1 MIGKG
6 RRGGEQEGK
15 GTQED
20 CSATWLK
27 VFGFKVTGL
36 VSGSEPEFL
45 KVLMKRQGLKKTPH
59 PLTKPRDLRKE
70 GSEYTLEYEENCNT
84 NFEIRRGGEGTC
96 GFREKRQTWSS
107 KKG

>member
-1 MIGKG
+1 MAKARSGEKPQGESIRDPRVVFFSHKARDLIGKG

-27 VFGFKVTGL
+27 VFGFKVMGL
-36 VSGSEPEFL
+36 VSGSEPVFL

-59 PLTKPRDLRKE
+59 PLTKP
-70 GSEYTLEYEENCNT
+70 T
-84 NFEIRRGGEGTC
+84 EI
-96 GFREKRQTWSS
+96 
-107 KKG
+107 